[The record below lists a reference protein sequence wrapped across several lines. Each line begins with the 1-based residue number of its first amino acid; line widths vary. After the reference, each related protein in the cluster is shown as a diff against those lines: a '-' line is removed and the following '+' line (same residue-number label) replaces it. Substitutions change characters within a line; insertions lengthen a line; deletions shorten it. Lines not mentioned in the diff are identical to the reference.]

1 MQENSETGRH
11 AVLHSSSVCKLP
23 SKERRTHFGF
33 LGDGIVS
40 SSFFPFALADP
51 RQSDEGQERQH
62 REEDRLRGID
72 PESRV
77 RASFPDQPPLRIIRP
92 HQREEDQQANAVNH
106 NTRKNRL
113 GEVDHCP
120 EHHVHKKVP
129 QQYGPRTPASG
140 RVLAQ

>member
-62 REEDRLRGID
+62 REEDPLGGID

-77 RASFPDQPPLRIIRP
+77 RASFPDQPPLSIIRP
-92 HQREEDQQANAVNH
+92 DEGEEDEEANAVNH
-106 NTRKNRL
+106 GARENRL
-113 GEVDHCP
+113 REVGHCTK
-120 EHHVHKKVP
+120 HHV
-129 QQYGPRTPASG
+129 
-140 RVLAQ
+140 

>member
-40 SSFFPFALADP
+40 STFFPFALADP
-51 RQSDEGQERQH
+51 RQPDEGQERQH

-72 PESRV
+72 PEPCV
-77 RASFPDQPPLRIIRP
+77 RTGFPDQAPLSIIGP
-92 HQREEDQQANAVNH
+92 HQGEEDQEANAVNH
-106 NTRKNRL
+106 GAGENRL
-113 GEVDHCP
+113 REVGHRT
-120 EHHVHKKVP
+120 EHHV
-129 QQYGPRTPASG
+129 
-140 RVLAQ
+140 

>member
-1 MQENSETGRH
+1 MQENSMTGRH

-51 RQSDEGQERQH
+51 RQSGEGQEGQH

-72 PESRV
+72 PEPCV
-77 RASFPDQPPLRIIRP
+77 RASFPDQPPLSIIRP
-92 HQREEDQQANAVNH
+92 YEGKEDQEANAVSH
-106 NTRKNRL
+106 GA
-113 GEVDHCP
+113 GENGLREVGHRP
-120 EHHVHKKVP
+120 EHHV
-129 QQYGPRTPASG
+129 
-140 RVLAQ
+140 